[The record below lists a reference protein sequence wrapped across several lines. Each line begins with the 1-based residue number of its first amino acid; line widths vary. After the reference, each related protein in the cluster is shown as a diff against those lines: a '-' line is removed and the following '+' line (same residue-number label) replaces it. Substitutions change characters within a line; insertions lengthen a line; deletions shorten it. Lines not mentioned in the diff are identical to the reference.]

1 MTILAVLRVS
11 LPEVVVSYA
20 GTVGSANAFLALLM
34 IGIGFEIRLGREKL
48 ARLAKI
54 LILRYGLAVF
64 MAVAAYQ
71 FLPFDLDVRRAM
83 ALVALGPVSSV
94 ATAYTGRLE
103 GDVELASAINSLS
116 IVTSIV
122 MLTGALLILL

>member
-1 MTILAVLRVS
+1 
-11 LPEVVVSYA
+11 
-20 GTVGSANAFLALLM
+20 
-34 IGIGFEIRLGREKL
+34 
-48 ARLAKI
+48 
-54 LILRYGLAVF
+54 

>member
-1 MTILAVLRVS
+1 MKNDLLTIGGL
-11 LPEVVVSYA
+11 
-20 GTVGSANAFLALLM
+20 TVHGYGLM

-116 IVTSIV
+116 ILMGVVT
-122 MLTGALLILL
+122 TTAALLIML